1 MVTAAVLAALA
12 SAFCFGL
19 AATLQ
24 QREAGLATASGVG
37 DPRLLWRLAHRPIWV
52 AGIFVD
58 VLAAALHVLALSLG
72 SVALVQPLGVTGL
85 LFAII
90 LVAMW
95 RRQRVQ
101 GRDIAAAVAVLAGLA
116 GLLRLAQ
123 SEAPTGAVGGR
134 TVIIAVSAITVA
146 LAAAVAALARAAAG
160 RARALLLAAGA
171 GISFGIIAVLVRAFL
186 LLIGQPRQG
195 PAMIWAA
202 VGIGLLA
209 LTGYLLLQHAYRV
222 GHFAATLAT
231 AVVIDPL
238 AAIFGSV
245 LLLNEPLPHTP
256 GQTVAAVLSATAVI
270 AGIAVLVSSPAH
282 VFTVAAPEPH
292 PPVAATP
299 DAAFSKFDS
308 AVNRGDH
315 QEKDSA
321 TDDSGE
327 PSWRG
332 GC

>member
-1 MVTAAVLAALA
+1 MTAAVLAALA

-24 QREAGLATASGVG
+24 QQEAGLATASGVG

-52 AGIFVD
+52 AGIFAD
-58 VLAAALHVLALSLG
+58 VLAAALHVLALSVG

-90 LVAMW
+90 LVAIW

-123 SEAPTGAVGGR
+123 GEAPTGAVGHR
-134 TVIIAVSAITVA
+134 TVIITVSAITVA
-146 LAAAVAALARAAAG
+146 LAAGVAGLASVAAG

-186 LLIGQPRQG
+186 QLIGQPGQG
-195 PAMIWAA
+195 QAMIWAA

-231 AVVIDPL
+231 AVVLDPA
-238 AAIFGSV
+238 AAIVGSMFV
-245 LLLNEPLPHTP
+245 LNEPLPHTP
-256 GQTVAAVLSATAVI
+256 GQGIAAALSATAVI

-282 VFTVAAPEPH
+282 VFTVAVPGSH
-292 PPVAATP
+292 P
-299 DAAFSKFDS
+299 K
-308 AVNRGDH
+308 G
-315 QEKDSA
+315 
-321 TDDSGE
+321 GE
-327 PSWRG
+327 
-332 GC
+332 C